1 MKKEARKL
9 EGIGGWLLLLVLILF
24 VQAINYL
31 FYIFILLRENTISII
46 IQSLLLLFTI
56 IALYL
61 IFNKNK
67 KAPKFAIFLLW
78 ISVLY
83 NAFIY
88 LIPKINDLI
97 TETLFSFF
105 NLGLE
110 LAPSYLS
117 NMLSFIFSLLI
128 TILWT
133 LYLLTSRRVENTF
146 GVKPSKKMGKFRE
159 NLLSFYSKT
168 SLFRLIIFIL
178 LLIILVPF
186 LLILFF
192 GSLVTILMGL
202 SSFEGEFILST
213 FIAGLFGISISIGAF
228 ILLVKMIIKRIK
240 KRE

>member
-1 MKKEARKL
+1 
-9 EGIGGWLLLLVLILF
+9 
-24 VQAINYL
+24 
-31 FYIFILLRENTISII
+31 
-46 IQSLLLLFTI
+46 
-56 IALYL
+56 
-61 IFNKNK
+61 
-67 KAPKFAIFLLW
+67 
-78 ISVLY
+78 
-83 NAFIY
+83 